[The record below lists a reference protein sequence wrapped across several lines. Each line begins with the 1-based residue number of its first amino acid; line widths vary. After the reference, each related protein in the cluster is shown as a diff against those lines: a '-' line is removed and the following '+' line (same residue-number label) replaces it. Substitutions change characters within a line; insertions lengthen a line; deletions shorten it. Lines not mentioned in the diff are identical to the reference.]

1 MLNSEFYVVVKL
13 ISGEQLMATLVAEDD
28 NYIELESPMC
38 IRMIPI
44 LAEHKEHVTAHPFCQ
59 FSDDNNF
66 ILDKKNVLFI
76 KKLHHM
82 FVPHYKRIV
91 AEHEQTVLVTPQ
103 RDGSVKRAED
113 LDWGDSE
120 TVEDV
125 RKKISMLQSIL
136 GQEPEEEE
144 IDTDKYRNFVE
155 GNDTIN

>member
-1 MLNSEFYVVVKL
+1 MLNSDFYVVIKL
-13 ISGEQLMATLVAEDD
+13 VSGEQLMATLISEDES
-28 NYIELESPMC
+28 YIEIESPMC

-44 LAEHKEHVTAHPFCQ
+44 FAEHKEHVTAHPFCQ

-82 FVPHYKRIV
+82 FIPHYKRIV

-103 RDGSVKRAED
+103 PDGSVKRAED
-113 LDWGDSE
+113 LDWEDSE
-120 TVEDV
+120 TIEDV
-125 RKKISMLQSIL
+125 RRKIDMLQSIL
-136 GQEPEEEE
+136 RKEPEKEEEE
-144 IDTDKYRNFVE
+144 RFRNFVE